1 MRTWRRS
8 GGRSPGWT
16 ARIGGAIGA
25 VFLALPA
32 AAQVEAD
39 ATVPLETAARPVWRR
54 HVIDATSH
62 GADGVKFT
70 DVNRDGRPDA
80 VTGWEEGGVVRLYLH
95 PGDGRVREPWPRVQV
110 GAVPSPEDALAVDLD
125 GDGRFEI
132 VSATEGKDRTLR
144 VHTAE
149 TDDPLGAWRT
159 AAFPATAGKAMW
171 MFVAPVQLDGR
182 HGVDLVVASKEQGAT
197 VGWLEAPA
205 QPRDLAAWRH
215 HGLRPAGWIMSA
227 IPADLDGDGDAD
239 ILFSDRKGPRRG
251 VAWLENPGPARV
263 TDAAAWREHAV
274 GALGEEVMFID
285 HADLDGDGRKEIVA
299 AVKPRRIAI
308 FRGAARDGWRAQ
320 WLTLTGEL
328 GTMKAVGVADLN
340 ADGRRDLVVSCEVA
354 KGDLRGMLWLE
365 QGERGWRLHD
375 LGGEAGTKFDLVP
388 VLDLNGDGRPDVATT
403 EEVDRLGVVWY
414 ENPGPSAA
422 KALGGRE

>member
-1 MRTWRRS
+1 MV
-8 GGRSPGWT
+8 
-16 ARIGGAIGA
+16 IGA
-25 VFLALPA
+25 GLGGLASGRPA
-32 AAQVEAD
+32 MAQVEAD
-39 ATVPLETAARPVWRR
+39 ATVPLETTARPVWRR

-70 DVNRDGRPDA
+70 DVNRDGRPDV

-95 PGDGRVREPWPRVQV
+95 PGDSRAREPWPRAQV

-132 VSATEGKDRTLR
+132 VSATEGKDRTLY

-149 TDDPLGAWRT
+149 SADLLGPWRT
-159 AAFPATAGKAMW
+159 AAFPATAGQGMW

-182 HGVDLVVASKEQGAT
+182 HGVDLVVASKNQGAT

-215 HGLRPAGWIMSA
+215 HVLRTAGWIMSA

-239 ILFSDRKGPRRG
+239 ILFSDRKGERRG
-251 VAWLENPGPARV
+251 IGWLDNPGPARAA
-263 TDAAAWREHAV
+263 DATAWREHAV
-274 GALGEEVMFID
+274 GAAGEEVMFID
-285 HADLDGDGRKEIVA
+285 HADLDGDGGKEIVA
-299 AVKPRRIAI
+299 AVQPRRIAI
-308 FRGAARDGWRAQ
+308 FRGSPTGGWRVQ
-320 WLTLTGEL
+320 WLTLTGEI
-328 GTMKAVGVADLN
+328 GTMKAVSVADLDG
-340 ADGRRDLVVSCEVA
+340 DGRRDLVVSCENA
-354 KGDLRGMLWLE
+354 KGALRGMLWL
-365 QGERGWRLHD
+365 QRGERGWRLHD

-414 ENPGPSAA
+414 ENPGPT
-422 KALGGRE
+422 GWRGP